1 MDQLV
6 TIKVGEDIEA
16 DHLITILD
24 SLKPQKQLATPNNKI
39 TLNKNNSIES
49 SNSPSP
55 RKGDSIAPRLS
66 LPSKLSVINDKA
78 PLTMSDAAMQR
89 RLKNLEEYVN
99 QKKNLRDREDAMSVA
114 S

>member
-6 TIKVGEDIEA
+6 TIKGGEEIEA
-16 DHLITILD
+16 DHLSTILD
-24 SLKPQKQLATPNNKI
+24 SLKPKKHLATPTNKI
-39 TLNKNNSIES
+39 AFNKNNNSIES

-99 QKKNLRDREDAMSVA
+99 
-114 S
+114 